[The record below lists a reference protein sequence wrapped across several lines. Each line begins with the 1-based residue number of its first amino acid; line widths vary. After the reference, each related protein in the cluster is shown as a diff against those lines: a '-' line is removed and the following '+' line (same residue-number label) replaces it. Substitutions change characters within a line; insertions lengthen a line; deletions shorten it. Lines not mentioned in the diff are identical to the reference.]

1 MNASDTLDR
10 EITVNNMAKTQLEQ
24 GKKELKYKK
33 VLLKISGEALMGT
46 KDYGIDPAIVKR
58 VAKEIKLVTDLG
70 VSMGIVV
77 GGGNIFR
84 GMQESV
90 NFGMDQA
97 DADYVGMIATVMNCL
112 ILQGVL
118 KKAGVTTR
126 VLTAI
131 GMDRVAEPY
140 IRLRA
145 IRHMEKG
152 RVVIFGAGT
161 GNPFF
166 STDTTAA
173 LRAAEIG
180 AEVLLMAKNR
190 VDGIYSSDPRTDKN
204 ATLYDNI
211 NYDDY
216 IRNDLKVMDTAAV
229 SLCKNNNIPIIV
241 FNFEAQSSIEKIL
254 HGEKVGT
261 LVGGK

>member
-1 MNASDTLDR
+1 MSKDDTL
-10 EITVNNMAKTQLEQ
+10 VNVYS
-24 GKKELKYKK
+24 GKKINPNLKYKR
-33 VLLKISGEALMGT
+33 VLLKISGEALMGS
-46 KDYGIDPAIVKR
+46 KSYGIDPAVVHT
-58 VAKEIKLVTDLG
+58 VAQEIKRATELG
-70 VSMGIVV
+70 VSLGIVV

-84 GMQESV
+84 GVQEST

-112 ILQGVL
+112 VLQGIL
-118 KKAGVTTR
+118 KKVGVTTR

-145 IRHMEKG
+145 IRHMEKD

-173 LRAAEIG
+173 LRASEIG

-190 VDGIYSSDPRTDKN
+190 VDGIYSSDPRVDKD
-204 ATLYDNI
+204 AQKFDTITYDEVI
-211 NYDDY
+211 
-216 IRNDLKVMDTAAV
+216 INDLKVMDTAAV
-229 SLCKNNNIPIIV
+229 SLCKNNKIPIIV
-241 FNFEAQSSIEKIL
+241 FNFDNTRSIEKIL
-254 HGEKVGT
+254 LGETIGT
-261 LVGGK
+261 FVGGK

>member
-1 MNASDTLDR
+1 MSS
-10 EITVNNMAKTQLEQ
+10 IEQ
-24 GKKELKYKK
+24 MIEEPVMIMGTESNKKPELKYKK
-33 VLLKISGEALMGT
+33 VLLKISGEALMGN
-46 KDYGIDPAIVKR
+46 KGYGIDPAVVKN
-58 VAKEIKLVTDLG
+58 VASEIRNVTDMG

-84 GMQESV
+84 GIQEST

-97 DADYVGMIATVMNCL
+97 DADYVGMIATIMNCL
-112 ILQGVL
+112 VLQGVL
-118 KKAGVTTR
+118 KKVGVTTR

-131 GMDRVAEPY
+131 AMDRVAEPY

-190 VDGIYSSDPRTDKN
+190 VEGIYSSDPRID
-204 ATLYDNI
+204 ATAVKFDNI
-211 NYDDY
+211 TYDEV
-216 IRNDLKVMDTAAV
+216 IKNDLKVMDTSAV
-229 SLCKNNNIPIIV
+229 SLCKNNKIPIVV
-241 FNFEAQSSIEKIL
+241 FNFDNPQSIERIVL
-254 HGEKVGT
+254 GESVGT
-261 LVGGK
+261 FVGGN